1 MSRHTGPNC
10 RFCRREGTKLFLK
23 GERCTL
29 EKCGF
34 ERRSYAP
41 GQHGQNM
48 RRRQSEYSVQ
58 LRAKQKLARI
68 YGVREG
74 QFRSYYKEA
83 TRITGVSGENLLR
96 LLESRLDS
104 VVYRLGFGSTRAQ
117 ARQLVTH
124 GHINVNGSK
133 LSIPSAHLKVGAEIA
148 FSDKGKK
155 SEYVKILAEEIG
167 ARDVPGWLEVNRD
180 ALTGKM
186 IAEPGAGDYEAHF
199 NPNAVVE
206 HYSR

>member
-1 MSRHTGPNC
+1 M
-10 RFCRREGTKLFLK
+10 FLK

-74 QFRSYYKEA
+74 QFRSYYEEA
-83 TRITGVSGENLLR
+83 TRVPGVSGENLLR

-104 VVYRLGFGSTRAQ
+104 VVYRLGFAPSRKA
-117 ARQLVTH
+117 ARQLVKHNHFTMN
-124 GHINVNGSK
+124 GKRVN
-133 LSIPSAHLKVGAEIA
+133 IPSLLTEPGDHIEAAEGSRQLEVIHE
-148 FSDKGKK
+148 SLRRSREMVPWLSVDKANLNGTVL
-155 SEYVKILAEEIG
+155 ERPNRDDIPTVAEEQLVI
-167 ARDVPGWLEVNRD
+167 E
-180 ALTGKM
+180 
-186 IAEPGAGDYEAHF
+186 F
-199 NPNAVVE
+199 
-206 HYSR
+206 YSRL